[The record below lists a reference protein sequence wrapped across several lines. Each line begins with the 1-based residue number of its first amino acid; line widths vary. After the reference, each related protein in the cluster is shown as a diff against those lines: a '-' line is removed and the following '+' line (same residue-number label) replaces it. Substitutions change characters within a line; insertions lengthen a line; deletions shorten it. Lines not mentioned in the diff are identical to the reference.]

1 MAQVDKAVTGIV
13 SQQDEFLTM
22 MQPFDQMSAKLS
34 GAPMAINILGQL
46 CYIATGVEVDLR
58 VEGVNEK
65 YKHLTNTNSLR
76 ACLMQVSQAGQR
88 AFRTADGNMEYIS
101 MSCERVPG
109 LMKSALKILLSPE
122 SEPSDIQNFLPE
134 RLLAIKKV
142 SDDAKVKCEEVVK
155 EFTHVI
161 EVIEEVQLGALA
173 KQTDVKTAL
182 EHLQLNI
189 DNAKRES
196 ERLDQV
202 TKANEKALK
211 DMEGQVKSAKED
223 WKDAMASMPSAQ
235 DLMMA
240 SLTES
245 LTSIV
250 KTGANAAVQMGTQ
263 YANMMTMGGMG
274 GMGGMPPQQM
284 GGMQNPQQA
293 PNQNVQYPAQGTH
306 VENPKVDFVR
316 DEYMVKNSQINLF
329 ANLLLNYFDDSEG
342 DIKLREK
349 VVEKGDKDIPVGKIL
364 EAETFFNMMKK
375 NIKGMDA
382 GDHKTTKNQL
392 MKLIDN
398 ALKTIEGIQKL
409 PESVATIQKLFGQA
423 EKIISQSDTIG
434 SSLKVK
440 AGISQFNNPNPTLPP
455 SQAPSGSSGNL
466 SENMIDNAHKK
477 VEAHRS
483 ELNSL
488 RNRAEEEK
496 KRFDASEQA
505 LAEELR
511 RLENFKSEDATSK
524 RMIEVLN
531 QGLDALNKVKQKWVD
546 LLQFFTSLSN
556 LINSTLAPS
565 LNMFVADA
573 EKVAQSARVT
583 NMAKET
589 VYQTAYQAVK
599 VNHVVNHLAGSYKEI
614 SKKYL
619 MPLCLKLDEILILDA
634 NQDKAKLE
642 KLRLELGA
650 ECRKAQEDI
659 KRIVDKHHEE
669 FLANCHKKTSAI
681 DTEMRAIAPITEE
694 KKKQIQAN
702 AQKMVKGEELDFGF

>member
-109 LMKSALKILLSPE
+109 LMRSALGILLSPT
-122 SEPSDIQNFLPE
+122 SEPSDIKNFLPE

-142 SDDAKVKCEEVVK
+142 SDDAKSKCEEVVK

-182 EHLQLNI
+182 EYLQLNI

-211 DMEGQVKSAKED
+211 DMEGQVKTAKED
-223 WKDAMASMPSAQ
+223 WKEAIASMPSALE
-235 DLMMA
+235 LMMA
-240 SLTES
+240 SLTDTV
-245 LTSIV
+245 TSIV
-250 KTGANAAVQMGTQ
+250 KVAANAAVQVGTIG
-263 YANMMTMGGMG
+263 AMGGMD
-274 GMGGMPPQQM
+274 GML
-284 GGMQNPQQA
+284 PQQA
-293 PNQNVQYPAQGTH
+293 PNQNMQYPAQGTP
-306 VENPKVDFVR
+306 VANRKVDFVR
-316 DEYMVKNSQINLF
+316 DEFMVKNSQINFF
-329 ANLLLNYFDDSEG
+329 AKILLYYFDNSKG

-349 VVEKGDKDIPVGKIL
+349 VVEKGDEDIPVGKIR
-364 EAETFFNMMKK
+364 EAESAFNMIKK

-382 GDHKTTKNQL
+382 GDHKPIKNQL
-392 MKLIDN
+392 MILIDN

-409 PESVATIQKLFGQA
+409 PESIATIQKLFDQA
-423 EKIISQSDTIG
+423 EKVISDSDTIG

-455 SQAPSGSSGNL
+455 SQAPSESSGNL
-466 SENMIDNAHKK
+466 SQNMIDNAHKK

-488 RNRAEEEK
+488 RIRAEEEK
-496 KRFDASEQA
+496 KRFNASQQA
-505 LAEELR
+505 LAEELKK
-511 RLENFKSEDATSK
+511 LENFKSGDAMSLG
-524 RMIEVLN
+524 MIEVIKKEKN
-531 QGLDALNKVKQKWVD
+531 AL
-546 LLQFFTSLSN
+546 T
-556 LINSTLAPS
+556 
-565 LNMFVADA
+565 
-573 EKVAQSARVT
+573 
-583 NMAKET
+583 
-589 VYQTAYQAVK
+589 
-599 VNHVVNHLAGSYKEI
+599 HVKEI
-614 SKKYL
+614 
-619 MPLCLKLDEILILDA
+619 
-634 NQDKAKLE
+634 
-642 KLRLELGA
+642 
-650 ECRKAQEDI
+650 
-659 KRIVDKHHEE
+659 
-669 FLANCHKKTSAI
+669 
-681 DTEMRAIAPITEE
+681 
-694 KKKQIQAN
+694 
-702 AQKMVKGEELDFGF
+702 

>member
-101 MSCERVPG
+101 MSCERVPE
-109 LMKSALKILLSPE
+109 LMKSALGILLSPT
-122 SEPSDIQNFLPE
+122 SEPSDIKNFLPV
-134 RLLAIKKV
+134 RLMAIKQV

-161 EVIEEVQLGALA
+161 EVTDEVFMGLVVQ
-173 KQTDVKTAL
+173 QNDVKSAL
-182 EHLQLNI
+182 EQLELNI
-189 DNAKRES
+189 ANTKREIKRS
-196 ERLDQV
+196 DQV

-211 DMEGQVKSAKED
+211 EMEEQVKSAKED

-240 SLTES
+240 SVTES

-250 KTGANAAVQMGTQ
+250 NTGANAAIQMGTQ
-263 YANMMTMGGMG
+263 YVNMMTMSAMG
-274 GMGGMPPQQM
+274 GMDDMPPQQM

-306 VENPKVDFVR
+306 VENPKVDFLR
-316 DEYMVKNSQINLF
+316 DKYMVKNSQINLF
-329 ANLLLNYFDDSEG
+329 ANLLLNYFDDSDG

-349 VVEKGDKDIPVGKIL
+349 VVEKGDKDIQVGKIL
-364 EAETFFNMMKK
+364 EAETFFNMMQK

-392 MKLIDN
+392 LRLIDN

-409 PESVATIQKLFGQA
+409 PESVATIQKLFDQA
-423 EKIISQSDTIG
+423 EKIISQSDTIE

-440 AGISQFNNPNPTLPP
+440 AGISQFYNPNPTLPR
-455 SQAPSGSSGNL
+455 SQAPSGSYGDL
-466 SENMIDNAHKK
+466 SQTMNDNAHKK
-477 VEAHRS
+477 VEAYRS
-483 ELNSL
+483 QLDSL
-488 RNRAEEEK
+488 RIRAEEEK
-496 KRFDASEQA
+496 QRFNASQQVLSGEM
-505 LAEELR
+505 R
-511 RLENFKSEDATSK
+511 KLENFKSRDATSFH
-524 RMIEVLN
+524 MIKVLM
-531 QGLDALNKVKQKWVD
+531 QEKIALTLVKESWAD
-546 LLQFFTSLSN
+546 LVQFFTSMSN
-556 LINSTLAPS
+556 LINSTL
-565 LNMFVADA
+565 NMFVADS
-573 EKVAQSARVT
+573 ERVAKSKSVK
-583 NMAKET
+583 NMATE
-589 VYQTAYQAVK
+589 VVFQTAYQVVK
-599 VNHVVNHLAGSYKEI
+599 VNHVVNNLAGSYKEI
-614 SKKYL
+614 SQKYL
-619 MPLCLKLDEILILDA
+619 MPLCSKLDEILFL
-634 NQDKAKLE
+634 KHGKLE
-642 KLRLELGA
+642 KWRLELCE
-650 ECRKAQEDI
+650 ECRKAHEDI
-659 KRIVDKHHEE
+659 ERIVDKHHEE

-694 KKKQIQAN
+694 KRKQIQAD
-702 AQKMVKGEELDFGF
+702 AEKMVEGKELDFGF